1 MLLGFDRFDYT
12 ASLVGTGAE
21 FVGDG
26 TPDKLKDG
34 SPQSVA
40 RLGWLSAGSPVI
52 TDYVEIQCSVATGK
66 VPRVACLI
74 APSTSTATALPIGLK
89 VSVVGRLVSGGGY
102 TAPLGGNSTS
112 QRTRRLPGGGVGC
125 FWVFDAGLG
134 ACNGFAL
141 RIYNDVAG
149 GAVFD
154 ADTELDLGEFAV
166 MPAVELCVRPGYEW
180 QQNDPTITRRTLTS
194 QRNRVPRTPYRS
206 LSVDLA
212 PADAADAQNEGLAN
226 GLDWLRL
233 DDYIAQAQDTIAI
246 LRWKD
251 ADGAFDED
259 VLHANAI
266 FGFAENSGGMSH
278 VPESSRR
285 DRRYTKRLS
294 LTEIPA

>member
-149 GAVFD
+149 ATVFTASTD
-154 ADTELDLGEFAV
+154 LDLGELAV
-166 MPAVELCVRPGYEW
+166 MRGVDVTHKAGWGGDPE
-180 QQNDPTITRRTLTS
+180 DPTITRRTLTS
-194 QRNRVPRTPYRS
+194 QLNVVERTPWRRFTC
-206 LSVDLA
+206 DIA
-212 PADAADAQNEGLAN
+212 MQETAAVRGG
-226 GLDWLRL
+226 GLDGSMDWLQLTDFLTRK
-233 DDYIAQAQDTIAI
+233 QQCIAI
-246 LRWKD
+246 PRWRDSTGTLDTDEINRTAVYGVASKVP
-251 ADGAFDED
+251 GATHLAGPWSEWGAMEFE
-259 VLHANAI
+259 
-266 FGFAENSGGMSH
+266 E
-278 VPESSRR
+278 VP
-285 DRRYTKRLS
+285 
-294 LTEIPA
+294 A